1 MDPFQA
7 QQLFHHLNWQAQMLI
22 HLDQS
27 IQNLHH
33 EIETLTKSSTPTIGR
48 IDYKFDQLKIEKLE
62 GILNIGISP
71 QTGKSIEDFSVNGQP
86 LAGRS
91 IESSNEDTSYYTSIQ
106 KKINDYLDTDLPI
119 ELQRLSTEYRLTL
132 DYEKH
137 TFIIEDLRKQID
149 ERILHY
155 CSEAV
160 ITEKVKNDIL
170 NGLKSY
176 LSKLSESESEAR

>member
-7 QQLFHHLNWQAQMLI
+7 QQLFHHLNWQAQML
-22 HLDQS
+22 LQLEQS
-27 IQNLHH
+27 IKNILH
-33 EIETLTKSSTPTIGR
+33 EIEILTKSSTPTIGT

-62 GILNIGISP
+62 GVLNIGISP

-91 IESSNEDTSYYTSIQ
+91 IESNEDISTFTSIQ

-119 ELQRLSTEYRLTL
+119 ELQRLSAEYRLTL

-137 TFIIEDLRKQID
+137 TLIIEDLRKQID

-155 CSEAV
+155 SSEAA
-160 ITEKVKNDIL
+160 ITDKVKKDIL
-170 NGLKSY
+170 NGLQSY